1 MHGSGA
7 VGCSGSS
14 QDCKMTLLRKGEQL
28 WVAESSSGV
37 VVVIAVVGAGDAL
50 RLELQLRG

>member
-1 MHGSGA
+1 
-7 VGCSGSS
+7 
-14 QDCKMTLLRKGEQL
+14 MTLLRKGEQL